1 MKRPLSKKA
10 LAREATFWEGIKMAL
25 KENPGKSCHK

>member
-10 LAREATFWEGIKMAL
+10 LTEEASFWTGL
-25 KENPGKSCHK
+25 KKAMTGNSGKLCHK